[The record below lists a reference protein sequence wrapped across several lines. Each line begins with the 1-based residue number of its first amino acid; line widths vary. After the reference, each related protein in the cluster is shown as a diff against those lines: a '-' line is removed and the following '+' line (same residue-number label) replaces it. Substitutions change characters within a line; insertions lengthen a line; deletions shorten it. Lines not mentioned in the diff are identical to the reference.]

1 MSPSTPAP
9 EVRPIRAVAAAALVT
24 VAWHVVLFAVAFGL
38 PPLSPSWFP
47 DLGATVVNLAALLV
61 PVAVIVGRGWSSRPW
76 LAARRPCRP
85 LLLLPVLLVA
95 LSYGLA
101 GIEGSTTVLVS
112 SAVLFLALGLSEE
125 LLSRGVVQEL
135 LSPLRPGARVV
146 WVGILF
152 GLGHVL
158 SAIAF
163 GRAVDDT
170 VLQVISA
177 TAFGA
182 GFAALR
188 LHVVVLWP
196 FVLLHALDDWMQ
208 INSPGAA
215 PWPWQLAVAVGFAL
229 AAWAL
234 TRPAALPAPERSG
247 PATIGT

>member
-1 MSPSTPAP
+1 VSPNTAGS
-9 EVRPIRAVAAAALVT
+9 EVGPVRAVVGAALVT
-24 VAWHVVLFAVAFGL
+24 LAWHVVLIAAAFGL
-38 PPLSPSWFP
+38 PPLSPAWFP
-47 DLGATVVNLAALLV
+47 DLGATVVNLVALLV
-61 PVAVIVGRGWSSRPW
+61 PVAVIARRGWWSRPW
-76 LAARRPCRP
+76 LAARRPRRP

-101 GIEGSTTVLVS
+101 GIDGSTTALIS

-135 LSPLRPGARVV
+135 LSPLRPGARVL
-146 WVGILF
+146 WVGVLF

-170 VLQVISA
+170 VVQVISA
-177 TAFGA
+177 SAFGA

-196 FVLLHALDDWMQ
+196 FVLLHGLDDWMQ

-215 PWPWQLAVAVGFAL
+215 PWLWQLAVAIGFAV

-234 TRPAALPAPERSG
+234 TRPTALPAPERRG
-247 PATIGT
+247 TATMEA